1 MGHRSYSWEKLDE
14 SFRPLAQQSGL
25 TYFER
30 LRDGEIAAQPI
41 MQTIGWRIE
50 TVEHGRLGLRLL
62 PGEHLYHAGG
72 LVHGGV
78 IATVLDSAMSGAA
91 MSTLEQ
97 GQACTTTQLSIH
109 FVAGVR
115 PSAGELHVD
124 GSVKHRGGTMITM
137 HGTVSD
143 GAGRLYAHATASCL
157 ILAGRTIS

>member
-1 MGHRSYSWEKLDE
+1 MGNRSYAWEIPDD

-30 LRDGEIAAQPI
+30 LRDGEIPPQPI

-62 PGEHLYHAGG
+62 PGEYLYHAGG

-78 IATVLDSAMSGAA
+78 IATLLDSAMSGAA
-91 MSTLEQ
+91 MSTLAQ

-115 PSAGELHVD
+115 PAAGELIVE
-124 GSVKHRGGTMITM
+124 GCVRHRGGTIITM
-137 HGTVSD
+137 EGAVYD
-143 GAGRLYAHATASCL
+143 GAARLYAHATASCL
-157 ILAGRTIS
+157 ILTRRE